1 MARHWF
7 AAEKAVAAGP
17 RGDGGSEGRLS
28 RIADPAST
36 DDHGAS
42 VDTAAAGTVDVL
54 VTPAPRRQRGWVP
67 LVSYVVTV
75 FVLLTFNFALPR
87 LMPGDPIDALMTS
100 GSPSYVHN
108 DETRAALARYY
119 DLDES
124 LPKQYVDYLQGLVTG
139 DLGVSIVSHVPV
151 TKELGDRVG
160 WSFLLILTA
169 TLVSVLIS
177 LPLGVHSGWK
187 RGKALDRGLL
197 GFFLTVQ
204 NLPIFILGALAFVVF
219 AGKLRLFP
227 LGGAT
232 TPFSPYS
239 GFAEVLDIARHLVLP
254 TLLLALD
261 FLTYQYLVMRSSMV
275 SELGADY
282 LLGGRAKGLRERR
295 LKYRYAG
302 RNALLP
308 VVTVIGLQAS
318 VAVGAGLIIVERI
331 FAYPGVGS
339 YMFLSVGTRDYP
351 AMQGAFLVLTVSVVT
366 TNLLVDL
373 AYRRL
378 DPRTTS

>member
-1 MARHWF
+1 M
-7 AAEKAVAAGP
+7 
-17 RGDGGSEGRLS
+17 
-28 RIADPAST
+28 ADPAPT
-36 DDHGAS
+36 DEHGGSIDAE
-42 VDTAAAGTVDVL
+42 AAAGTVDVL
-54 VTPAPRRQRGWVP
+54 VTPAPRRQRGWMP
-67 LVSYVVTV
+67 LVSYLVTI

-100 GSPSYVHN
+100 GSPNYVHN

-254 TLLLALD
+254 TLLLAFD

-378 DPRTTS
+378 DPRAAT